1 MSSAAPV
8 VPENPV
14 ASSPPP
20 VKADGDRTSSVASN
34 GGVGGHTADA
44 SGESNGQRPESA
56 SSGSQQQK
64 KRRVIEDDDDDDDDN
79 DPPPSHKP
87 RPAAASPVG
96 AGGGGRGGGGGN
108 GSLAGAKKASGMNG
122 SSSSHSGDRQHTE
135 KRKIVAGPPSKGG
148 GGATAGLGSPA
159 GSSKHPASGGN
170 HDDEDEDDDT
180 PIALMMKKPKAPGA
194 GSSGIAGSKGSANN
208 IVPNKIGGSKNGTKS
223 GGGSLK
229 PAFTIPK
236 KHEYDDDDDFEHK
249 PPKKKRP
256 EDFTRDPAKVAR
268 KRKLQE
274 EEERRIKEEA
284 REKKRRNTQG
294 SSSSAKAK
302 AKVKAEPSGRRG
314 AASQSRAPPPRP
326 KAQAKDKAPKG
337 FKEMTTRAEKIE
349 KAMKVY
355 MWWEEPAHEPGKQWD
370 SLEHNGAHFAP
381 EYKPHGVKLKYDG
394 KEVHLTTQQEEVA
407 TFYASMPLDGPQL
420 AEQGK
425 VFNKNFFT
433 DFKAVLG
440 KGHVIK
446 DFKLLDFS
454 AIRAH
459 LDITKQIKLAATD
472 GEKAAAKTVKEEL
485 VHKYSYA
492 IVDGHLEKVGNYN
505 VEPPGLFRGRGE
517 HPKTGKLK
525 ARVTASDIA
534 INCAEGV
541 CVPRCNMPG
550 YAWQSVQHNPSA
562 TWLSKWDGLLAG
574 TKYMMLAASSSF
586 KGKSDMAK
594 YDKAMKLK
602 GFIERIRTDYVK
614 KLSSS
619 DRRTKQIATAVWII
633 DKLALRVGGEKG
645 QDEADTVGCCSLRTE
660 HLTFHATNNEIDLE
674 FLGKDSMLFKE
685 TIDFDRYGDVGRRV
699 FKNLQ
704 AFCKGKRQSEEVFD
718 YLDPSILNLHL
729 QSLMPGLTAKVF
741 RTYNASD
748 TLQQKLPGEAALAGL
763 SVAEKVA
770 LYNLANRE
778 VAILCNHQRTVSSAQ
793 KEGLEKQRDRL
804 AMLTKQKQELKQM
817 LRTIKSGKGS
827 VPLKSNDKSQEES
840 AVRALEKAKKAKANA
855 KTNAEKV
862 AATKAGETAK
872 ALRKAA
878 QQARQEAMHLFAKN
892 PSAESVEERIKRWG
906 DKIKKLQIVIRDR
919 DDNKEVS
926 LSTSKINYMDPRVFA
941 KTLQNKFVWAMNV
954 PPDWNFSYETLYNSK
969 QSVLD
974 VPRPPGGASPK
985 NPEVKGKG
993 KAKKVEDDDDDNNNS
1008 SSSSGE
1014 EESGSSSG
1022 SGEEESSSGEE
1033 ESGSGSSGEEES
1045 GSSGEEESGSESS
1058 SGEEEGEESSDD
1070 DDDDDDEASSS
1081 GKKRRGS
1088 GGGGGSVSKKP
1099 RRPTIEDDEEEE
1111 EEEEEDGDSDFDA

>member
-1 MSSAAPV
+1 MSTAAPV

-14 ASSPPP
+14 ASSPPS

-34 GGVGGHTADA
+34 CGVGGHTADA
-44 SGESNGQRPESA
+44 SGKSNGQRPESA
-56 SSGSQQQK
+56 SSASQQHK

-79 DPPPSHKP
+79 DPPPGHKQ
-87 RPAAASPVG
+87 RFAAASPAD
-96 AGGGGRGGGGGN
+96 AGGGGGGGGGGN

-122 SSSSHSGDRQHTE
+122 SSPSHSGDRQHTE

-148 GGATAGLGSPA
+148 GGTTAGLGSPA

-170 HDDEDEDDDT
+170 DDNEDEDDDT
-180 PIALMMKKPKAPGA
+180 PIALIMKKPQAPGA
-194 GSSGIAGSKGSANN
+194 GSSEITGSKGSANN

-223 GGGSLK
+223 GDGSSK

-236 KHEYDDDDDFEHK
+236 REGLSQRAPSSTGSGNKKKVGSSSSSPRPSEAGSSSSKAGGGSSGSSSMRRDNRKHDYDDDDDFEQK

-284 REKKRRNTQG
+284 REKKRRNLQG
-294 SSSSAKAK
+294 SSSARAK
-302 AKVKAEPSGRRG
+302 AKVKPEPSGRGG
-314 AASQSRAPPPRP
+314 AAGQSRAPPPRT
-326 KAQAKDKAPKG
+326 KAQAKDKAPK
-337 FKEMTTRAEKIE
+337 KPKKLTRAEKIE

-394 KEVHLTTQQEEVA
+394 KEVNLTTQQEEVA

-440 KGHVIK
+440 KGHFIK

-459 LDITKQIKLAATD
+459 LDITKQIKRAATD

-541 CVPRCNMPG
+541 CVPRCDMPG

-562 TWLSKWDGLLAG
+562 TWLSKWDGLLVG

-602 GFIERIRTDYVK
+602 GFIERIRTDYIK

-748 TLQQKLPGEAALAGL
+748 TLQQKLPSEAALAGL

-770 LYNLANRE
+770 QYNLANRE

-827 VPLKSNDKSQEES
+827 VPLRSNDKSQEES
-840 AVRALEKAKKAKANA
+840 AARALEKAEKAKANA
-855 KTNAEKV
+855 KTDEEKV
-862 AATKAGETAK
+862 ATMKTGETAK
-872 ALRKAA
+872 ATRKAA
-878 QQARQEAMHLFAKN
+878 QQANQEAMYLFAKN
-892 PSAESVEERIKRWG
+892 PSAESVEGRIKNWG
-906 DKIKKLQIVIRDR
+906 DKIKKLQH
-919 DDNKEVS
+919 S
-926 LSTSKINYMDPRVFA
+926 VF
-941 KTLQNKFVWAMNV
+941 L
-954 PPDWNFSYETLYNSK
+954 
-969 QSVLD
+969 
-974 VPRPPGGASPK
+974 ASPQR
-985 NPEVKGKG
+985 N
-993 KAKKVEDDDDDNNNS
+993 
-1008 SSSSGE
+1008 
-1014 EESGSSSG
+1014 
-1022 SGEEESSSGEE
+1022 
-1033 ESGSGSSGEEES
+1033 
-1045 GSSGEEESGSESS
+1045 
-1058 SGEEEGEESSDD
+1058 
-1070 DDDDDDEASSS
+1070 
-1081 GKKRRGS
+1081 
-1088 GGGGGSVSKKP
+1088 
-1099 RRPTIEDDEEEE
+1099 
-1111 EEEEEDGDSDFDA
+1111 